1 MSQSTPSSSP
11 STERTNY
18 LSSDDED
25 GNSDEEVDKEDMDPT
40 YLAGL
45 DENGCACESSTSV
58 DQQIINTQAVDLTNE
73 DWSVEAVIPLDTHET
88 RL

>member
-45 DENGCACESSTSV
+45 VAHVSHLL
-58 DQQIINTQAVDLTNE
+58 QLTN
-73 DWSVEAVIPLDTHET
+73 
-88 RL
+88 RLLTPRRSISRMKTGQLKQLFL